1 MAHRAFQTVPTAFSS
16 APGLHLRPCQLWP
29 TTSAAK
35 GRPVSS
41 FSPAHGRRPGGRIRC
56 SAAEAE
62 ETLVAVL
69 SKKKAPTT
77 VKAIVTVDPAVDISL
92 SRGLDDI
99 TDLLGKSLYMELVSN
114 ELDPRTG
121 AEKKPVGD
129 FAHRVSHGVDE
140 AKYVAEFLIPKD
152 FGEIGALLITN
163 EHHKEMFV
171 KNIVL
176 SLAHEKSDHV
186 TIDCQ
191 TWIHSKFDSRLK
203 RVFFTNKSYLPSET
217 PSGLQELRKKEL
229 ELVRGNGKGERKP
242 FERIY
247 DYDVYNDLGDPDSG
261 EHLARPVLG
270 GNKKFPYP
278 RRCRTGRPPT
288 KKDPKSEERS
298 GSFYVPRDEAF
309 AEVKQEQFTIKTL
322 KSALH
327 ALLPYINSADDNERG
342 FPFFTAIDS
351 LFSEGVSVN
360 LKKNEG
366 WGKRFVNAIPRIVKA
381 VSDVDDIILR
391 FETPELMD
399 RDKFAWFSDD
409 EFSRQTLAGINP
421 LCIELLREFPIVSK
435 LDPEIYGPAES
446 AITKEIIE
454 RQIGCFMTVEQA
466 LKEKKLFILDYHDVF
481 LPYVHKIRTLENTT
495 LYGSRTI
502 FFLTPEGTLRPI
514 AIELTRPANYPLTKQ
529 WRHVFTHLWD
539 ATSTWLWRIA
549 KAHVGA
555 HDSGYHQLVS
565 HWLRTHCAAEPY
577 VIAANRQLS
586 ALHPIYRLLAPHF
599 RYTMEINAL
608 ARQSLVNAG
617 GIIENSFS
625 PGKYSLELC
634 SIAYGLQWRF
644 DMEGLPAD
652 LIRRGMAEEDPTAEH
667 GLRLT
672 IKDYPYAA
680 DGLLIWSAIKEWVTD
695 YVARY
700 YRTPAQVAD
709 DPELQA
715 WWWEVRNVGHGDK
728 KDEPWWPVLDSPKSL
743 VDVLTT
749 IIWTVSGHHAA
760 VNFGQYHYAGYFPNR
775 PTVARVNVPIEE
787 GEPPERLAEF
797 WTKPEA
803 ELLRCFPSQSQ
814 ATVVLT
820 VLDILSSHS
829 PDEEYLGGTFEQ
841 PWATDPVI
849 RQAYERFSSRLRE
862 IEEIIDKRNRNTS
875 LLNRCGAGVVPYELL
890 KPFSSP
896 GVTGKGVP
904 NSVSI

>member
-1 MAHRAFQTVPTAFSS
+1 MANRAFQTVPTAFSS

-191 TWIHSKFDSRLK
+191 TWIHSKFDSRVK

-327 ALLPYINSADDNERG
+327 ALLPYINSADDDERG

-577 VIAANRQLS
+577 VIAANRQAQRVAPHLPPPGTSLPIHHGDQRTRPAVPRQRRRHHRELFLS
-586 ALHPIYRLLAPHF
+586 WQILPGALLHCLRPSVALRHGGAPRRPHPKGNGRGRPDGGARPQADHQGLPLCRRWPPHMVRHQGVGDGLRCSLLPNPGPGGGRPGAAGLVVGGPERGPRRQEGRTMVAGPRLAKIPRRRPHHHHLDRLRPPRGRQFRPVPLRRLLPEPTYRRPSKRPH
-599 RYTMEINAL
+599 RGGRA
-608 ARQSLVNAG
+608 ARAAG
-617 GIIENSFS
+617 
-625 PGKYSLELC
+625 
-634 SIAYGLQWRF
+634 R
-644 DMEGLPAD
+644 
-652 LIRRGMAEEDPTAEH
+652 
-667 GLRLT
+667 
-672 IKDYPYAA
+672 
-680 DGLLIWSAIKEWVTD
+680 
-695 YVARY
+695 
-700 YRTPAQVAD
+700 
-709 DPELQA
+709 
-715 WWWEVRNVGHGDK
+715 
-728 KDEPWWPVLDSPKSL
+728 VLD
-743 VDVLTT
+743 
-749 IIWTVSGHHAA
+749 
-760 VNFGQYHYAGYFPNR
+760 
-775 PTVARVNVPIEE
+775 
-787 GEPPERLAEF
+787 
-797 WTKPEA
+797 
-803 ELLRCFPSQSQ
+803 Q
-814 ATVVLT
+814 A
-820 VLDILSSHS
+820 
-829 PDEEYLGGTFEQ
+829 
-841 PWATDPVI
+841 
-849 RQAYERFSSRLRE
+849 
-862 IEEIIDKRNRNTS
+862 
-875 LLNRCGAGVVPYELL
+875 
-890 KPFSSP
+890 
-896 GVTGKGVP
+896 
-904 NSVSI
+904 